1 MSRRA
6 LSVVVPLEGR
16 GDLPLALFRG
26 VPLVERAV
34 LTVRTALPDAPILVT
49 MGEADRDRVEAWA
62 GSVPGLEVG
71 APGSSRGQ
79 DGDLL
84 VHDPLCPG
92 VDADLIARVLSVG
105 EGGARSVAAYRPVT
119 DTLKVVEDGIVTATL
134 DRESVVAIASPVLVA
149 HSVRRPALDLRTDL
163 TGVVEAI
170 RTRGPLEYVEAPPL
184 ARRVADL
191 AALRVLEALGAV
203 LPSA

>member
-1 MSRRA
+1 MSRRS

-16 GDLPLALFRG
+16 GDLPMVLFRG

-34 LTVRTALPDAPILVT
+34 LTVRTALPHVPILVT
-49 MGEADRDRVEAWA
+49 VDEGDRDRVEAWA

-79 DGDLL
+79 NGDLL

-92 VDADLIARVLSVG
+92 VDADLIARVLSAG
-105 EGGARSVAAYRPVT
+105 EGGASVAAYRPVT

-170 RTRGPLEYVEAPPL
+170 RTRGPLEYVEAPAL
-184 ARRVADL
+184 ARQVADL